1 MRGIGATR
9 AFGRRP
15 LSRGYRPFTGPTTK
29 VAFGSGLASS
39 PSRVGMTGICV
50 SEPWIIYEAFTR
62 ALKSACVADA
72 DGRVLTSGIPLRLL

>member
-39 PSRVGMTGICV
+39 PGMTGICV

-72 DGRVLTSGIPLRLL
+72 DGRVLTSGISPRLL